1 MIEKYKIEC
10 FASGDLLYLNGSFEV
25 CFDQEESM
33 LEFSDQIPESYN
45 TKYYK
50 KNENNEW
57 DIIGLDL

>member
-33 LEFSDQIPESYN
+33 LEFSDQIPE
-45 TKYYK
+45 
-50 KNENNEW
+50 
-57 DIIGLDL
+57 